1 MEAFPVLIISRL
13 YFIMSVGYL
22 VSTMNGFDG
31 SLMGAVNAM
40 IPYQETFHLSGAGMS
55 VSDDGIHKGR
65 TLDRPGS

>member
-1 MEAFPVLIISRL
+1 
-13 YFIMSVGYL
+13 MSVGYL

-55 VSDDGIHKGR
+55 VSLMMAFTNDGSCADQDHNR
-65 TLDRPGS
+65 SDVYPALLLN